1 MGGPKSGNPYPKT
14 IIGKSFKNLPSSVRL
29 HQVWF
34 PPKWVLQWSSHEYPT
49 PAPLTSETSEFPKVC
64 VWSLPEF
71 NSKEGWS
78 KWRKCAIGGG
88 FVYENEAFRK
98 KKSENV
104 IDSIDSI
111 TQDWCNGP
119 NIFGA
124 LHHFDLRQR
133 SSTAQRGSFVSCRVE
148 EVSQFLKSLSAS
160 KRISG
165 LIKCFR
171 TPSKCY
177 NLLTHWLQTHL
188 PGLEGQETTNMV
200 TNIDTC
206 QQDSCPNAEQ
216 AWRAICLD
224 AWR

>member
-1 MGGPKSGNPYPKT
+1 MNTQPRHLRHPRHRSSRSTRRFPFGAFLSSTQRKADPNDGNAQLAAD
-14 IIGKSFKNLPSSVRL
+14 SFMRMK
-29 HQVWF
+29 
-34 PPKWVLQWSSHEYPT
+34 
-49 PAPLTSETSEFPKVC
+49 PLEI
-64 VWSLPEF
+64 
-71 NSKEGWS
+71 NS
-78 KWRKCAIGGG
+78 
-88 FVYENEAFRK
+88 
-98 KKSENV
+98 SENV

-111 TQDWCNGP
+111 TQKWCNGP

-124 LHHFDLRQR
+124 LHHFDLRQK
-133 SSTAQRGSFVSCRVE
+133 SSTAQRGLFVSCRVE

-200 TNIDTC
+200 TNMDIC

-224 AWR
+224 GWR